1 VRTARRVLA
10 QVWDAPAQGGR
21 YLLLDEPT
29 ASLDLRLQHA
39 LLALLQQLAAEGF
52 GVLVALHD
60 LNLAAQY
67 AGRVALLRA
76 GRLVADGAPS
86 QVLTVE
92 RIRRIWGVDATAGR
106 DPRTGRWTIGCGP
119 LAAAPAPE
127 LTLNS

>member
-1 VRTARRVLA
+1 V
-10 QVWDAPAQGGR
+10 
-21 YLLLDEPT
+21 LLDEPT